1 MGRLTEA
8 KIKALHKAG
17 RYRDGDC
24 LFLNVTASGTRSWV
38 VRVKIRNGPRRDLGI
53 GPYPLLGLK
62 EARIRAWEYR
72 KQAFNGMDPLGERKK
87 SAIPTFQHVARQY
100 YEENKPRWKAGRH
113 TDQWLQVVEKY
124 AVPVFGRKPVDRL
137 DQDDML
143 DVLRPIWTTIP
154 ESARKL
160 RQRLRLILK
169 WCQAHRYVKENVAGE
184 VIEGALAPMPSIK
197 THHRSL
203 PYEAVGAALERIEE
217 SGASL
222 SAKLCLRFLI
232 LTATRSQEAR
242 GLRWQ
247 EIDAA
252 KRLCIIPA
260 SRMKTNHEHHVP
272 LSDEAVRVLDR
283 ARVLEDGSGIVFPS
297 PRKKGEALS
306 AMTLT
311 GLLDVMGLLDKTVV
325 HGFRSSFRTWSEE
338 QTNADFAVKEQALA
352 HQVGSS
358 IERAYTRTDLL
369 ARRRVLMQRWSD
381 YLTRKTPAQV
391 INLR

>member
-8 KIKALHKAG
+8 KIKSIHQAG

-38 VRVKIRNGPRRDLGI
+38 VRLKVRHGPRRDLGI
-53 GPYPLLGLK
+53 GPYPLLSLK
-62 EARIRAWEYR
+62 EARLRAWELR
-72 KQAFNGMDPLGERKK
+72 KQVFNGLDPLGERKK
-87 SAIPTFQHVARQY
+87 SAMPTFQHVARQY
-100 YEENKPRWKAGRH
+100 YEDNKPRWKPGRH
-113 TDQWLQVVEKY
+113 AERWLQVVERY
-124 AVPVFGRKPVDRL
+124 AVPVFGYKPVDRL
-137 DQDDML
+137 DQDDIL
-143 DVLRPIWTTIP
+143 AVLRPIWTTIP
-154 ESARKL
+154 ETARKL

-184 VIEGALAPMPSIK
+184 VIDGALAPMPSIRA
-197 THHRSL
+197 HHRSL

-242 GLRWQ
+242 GTRWQ
-247 EIDAA
+247 EIDTE
-252 KRLCIIPA
+252 KRLWIIPA

-283 ARVLEDGSGIVFPS
+283 ARVLEDGSGFVFPS
-297 PRKKGEALS
+297 PRKKGDALS
-306 AMTLT
+306 VMTMT
-311 GLLDVMGLLDKTVV
+311 GLLDATGLLGQTVV

-338 QTNADFAVKEQALA
+338 QTTADFAVKEQALA
-352 HQVGSS
+352 HQVGSAV
-358 IERAYTRTDLL
+358 ERAYTRTDLL
-369 ARRRVLMQRWSD
+369 AKRRVLMQRWSD
-381 YLTRKTPAQV
+381 YLTRNAPAQV